1 MKVIY
6 ILMLLFCC
14 LKYFHCGIPKSQEI
28 HFHKTFIS
36 GSPSVYSG
44 VSNENTDDMYEDY
57 HNNNGDDD
65 HRDTVETELMRTPD
79 FVSVPQVRLCSHLHQ
94 E

>member
-14 LKYFHCGIPKSQEI
+14 LKHFYHGIPKSQEI

-44 VSNENTDDMYEDY
+44 MSNENNDDMYEDY
-57 HNNNGDDD
+57 HDNAEAE
-65 HRDTVETELMRTPD
+65 HRETEETELMRTPD
-79 FVSVPQVRLCSHLHQ
+79 FVSVPQVFGNII
-94 E
+94 

>member
-6 ILMLLFCC
+6 MLMLLFCC
-14 LKYFHCGIPKSQEI
+14 LKHFYHGIPKSQEI

-44 VSNENTDDMYEDY
+44 VSNEHTDDMYEDY
-57 HNNNGDDD
+57 HNNNGDD
-65 HRDTVETELMRTPD
+65 HRDTVKTELMRTQD
-79 FVSVPQVRLCSHLHQ
+79 FVSDPQVRILSHLHLG
-94 E
+94 